1 MAYTPPSSYVRADTI
16 GGLQQAQMQLADHFA
31 NQARSEQAANERAIV
46 SANEADRFAFSSAD
60 AADRAEAL
68 MSRQDRGFYADQA
81 TAAAGVQE
89 RDRATKQALVF
100 STNEDKRSDARLKL
114 AQDESKT
121 RELQRIQDLDLI
133 DKRSQNIA
141 TAYGNADTLF
151 TQSLTALTSANRR
164 LMAVSQLAAEGEPLI
179 MRNKEGE
186 YVPKTEHGSS
196 LDEARQ
202 RAKLYNDRTLSTTSA
217 VTLATM
223 KANELKAHRDKL
235 AAQAANNDLVQD
247 GEAFKNPKGTRF
259 LFTPVLPPAPAAGSS
274 AATVRLPGPSISMDA
289 RGGVWVLV
297 RGADGGTVRRPAS
310 PQEAADFRA
319 AQARPPAP

>member
-16 GGLQQAQMQLADHFA
+16 GGLQQAQMQLAEHFA

-60 AADRAEAL
+60 TADRAEAL
-68 MSRQDRGFYADQA
+68 TSRQDRDFYANQA
-81 TAAAGVQE
+81 TSAAGVQE
-89 RDRATKQALVF
+89 RERAAKQALVF
-100 STNEDKRSDARLKL
+100 SNSEDKRADARLKL

-121 RELQRIQDLDLI
+121 KELQRIQDLDLI

-141 TAYGNADTLF
+141 TAYGNADTSF
-151 TQSLTALTSANRR
+151 NTSLVVLMDASRR
-164 LMAVSQLAAEGEPLI
+164 LAELDSFAAQGEPLI
-179 MRNKEGE
+179 KKNKEGE
-186 YVPKTEHGSS
+186 FEPKTNFGDS
-196 LDEARQ
+196 LAEALQ
-202 RAKLYNDRTLSTTSA
+202 RAKVYNDKAAIARSK
-217 VTLATM
+217 VTFATM

-274 AATVRLPGPSISMDA
+274 AAPISLPGPSISMDS
-289 RGGVWVLV
+289 RGGAWVVV
-297 RGADGGTVRRPAS
+297 RGADGGIVRRPAT
-310 PQEAADFRA
+310 PQEASQYRS

>member
-1 MAYTPPSSYVRADTI
+1 
-16 GGLQQAQMQLADHFA
+16 MQLAEHFA

-60 AADRAEAL
+60 TADRAEAL
-68 MSRQDRGFYADQA
+68 TSRQDRDFYANQA
-81 TAAAGVQE
+81 TSAAGVQE
-89 RDRATKQALVF
+89 RERAAKQALVF
-100 STNEDKRSDARLKL
+100 SNSEDKRADARLKL

-121 RELQRIQDLDLI
+121 KELQRIQDLDLI